1 MPEIRKAT
9 NSIPITTG
17 EQVTSTREGGLITR
31 PTWTPEDGVARAR
44 EIAEA
49 RAKAAE
55 EWEAQQAAN
64 HPHRVLM
71 DALAVRLTALEME
84 VAELKNA
91 QKA

>member
-1 MPEIRKAT
+1 MPEIRKPT
-9 NSIPITTG
+9 NSINISTG
-17 EQVTSTREGGLITR
+17 EQVTSTREGGLINR
-31 PTWTPEDGVARAR
+31 PTWTPDEGVARAK

-49 RAKAAE
+49 RAKAME
-55 EWEAQQAAN
+55 EYEAQQAAS